1 VLEVFRFSDSL
12 KGIAGNIL
20 DKVANLGGNFRIVL
34 APISQIVEKLSR
46 EKSLNGST
54 AKLVQGVQA
63 HFLKLSALSLFNR
76 LSKSFGVGRGSKQ
89 ISRFRVAS
97 IFLVGLLSDRAATV
111 VVALPQS
118 TIRF

>member
-1 VLEVFRFSDSL
+1 MLEVFRFSDSL

-54 AKLVQGVQA
+54 AKLVQGFKA
-63 HFLKLSALSLFNR
+63 SRLISLSFPLSACS
-76 LSKSFGVGRGSKQ
+76 
-89 ISRFRVAS
+89 IASRSRS
-97 IFLVGLLSDRAATV
+97 
-111 VVALPQS
+111 ALAGDPNK
-118 TIRF
+118 